1 MTETLPSRRTELR
14 TSLNVPV
21 EVYSLDNA
29 TFEITNTIDVSQH
42 GARVLSKTGWAPTQR
57 VSIRALDGQ
66 LESRARIIY
75 CELLGERSYA
85 IGMELHEPSGTWD
98 VPAKSLRASNGM

>member
-1 MTETLPSRRTELR
+1 MTETFPSGRTELR

-42 GARVLSKTGWAPTQR
+42 GARVLSKTGWAPAQR
-57 VSIRALDGQ
+57 VSIRALDRQ

-75 CELLGERSYA
+75 CELLPERCYA
-85 IGMELHEPSGTWD
+85 IGMELQDPIGTWD
-98 VPAKSLRASNGM
+98 VPMKSFRASNGT

>member
-57 VSIRALDGQ
+57 ASIRALDGQ

-75 CELLGERSYA
+75 CEPLGERSYA
-85 IGMELHEPSGTWD
+85 IGMKLQDPIGAWD
-98 VPAKSLRASNGM
+98 VPMKSFRVSNGV